1 MQIAFSCMR
10 AVPRCER
17 HRIVAVFFC
26 LLQSVLLCTTITK
39 QLYLENKTKKKQ
51 LHYKYS
57 TPRLDWK
64 GSRHS
69 VVSFEYNIDR
79 VGEYPFRV

>member
-39 QLYLENKTKKKQ
+39 QLYLENKTKKKTATLQ
-51 LHYKYS
+51 IQHTQIGLEGV
-57 TPRLDWK
+57 TA
-64 GSRHS
+64 
-69 VVSFEYNIDR
+69 
-79 VGEYPFRV
+79 FRCVL